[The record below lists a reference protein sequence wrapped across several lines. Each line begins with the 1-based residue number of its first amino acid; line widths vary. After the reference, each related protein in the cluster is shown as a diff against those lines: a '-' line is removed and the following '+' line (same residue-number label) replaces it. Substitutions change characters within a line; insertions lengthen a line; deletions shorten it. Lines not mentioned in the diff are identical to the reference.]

1 MAYGE
6 STPPGVAMKAMRKQ
20 GRIASAAAASDEAVQ
35 RAMAVM
41 QNGRAD
47 EAERTLR
54 ELLAK
59 GPRRP
64 ATLHALG
71 LALLAQRRA
80 GEAVAPLEE
89 AARRQSEQGRPDP
102 VIETNVAVALDQSG
116 RTADAV
122 PWLER
127 AITRQPPFEHAFRE
141 LGALLFSLRRL
152 DEAEAV
158 LKQGLEVAPNL
169 AELWVVLGGIHLD
182 RADRDNAKLA
192 FARALV
198 TAPDHAGALYG
209 MGNVLMAEGDYARA
223 EQRFRQ
229 ALAHEPAD
237 YQTCL
242 SLGACLLELR
252 RWDEGLASLRAA
264 VELAPR
270 SYPMALKVA
279 STSGRG
285 RFWLKPSSAAG
296 VLQAPRVP
304 AAWASNAWAPNASWA
319 LRA

>member
-1 MAYGE
+1 
-6 STPPGVAMKAMRKQ
+6 MKVKKQ
-20 GRIASAAAASDEAVQ
+20 SRIASAAAASDEVVQ
-35 RAMAVM
+35 RAKAVM
-41 QNGRAD
+41 QNGRPD
-47 EAERTLR
+47 EAERMLR

-59 GPRRP
+59 GPLLP
-64 ATLHALG
+64 AVLQALG
-71 LALLAQRRA
+71 LALMAQRRP

-89 AARRQSEQGRPDP
+89 AARRQSEQGRADP
-102 VIETNVAVALDQSG
+102 IIETNLAVALDQSG

-122 PWLER
+122 PWLQR

-158 LKQGLEVAPNL
+158 LRQGLEVAPNL

-182 RADRDNAKLA
+182 RAERDNAKLA

-209 MGNVLMAEGDYARA
+209 MGVVLMGEGEYARA

-229 ALAHEPAD
+229 ALARDPAD
-237 YQTCL
+237 YQTHL

-252 RWDEGLASLRAA
+252 RWDDGLASLRLA
-264 VELAPR
+264 VQILPR
-270 SYPMALKVA
+270 AYPMALKIVA
-279 STSGRG
+279 TSGRG

-296 VLQAPRVP
+296 LLQGSRLQGAPVP
-304 AAWASNAWAPNASWA
+304 GAWSSSAWAANASWA